1 VQRKR
6 TGRKENLVADTRA
19 PESITLLSVSQIEK
33 LDELVQQLND
43 YGLDEIY
50 LDGYGEIL
58 DSNFARVISN
68 LIGLEKYVQTLQSQ
82 VFNKYKVN
90 TE

>member
-19 PESITLLSVSQIEK
+19 PESVSQIEK